1 MKRALALAILTAW
14 AGALRA
20 AAPAAAIQAVS
31 LRVSATVGGPN
42 ISAGD
47 LVEGLPEVA
56 RGLVIKPSGQPG
68 ARLSVDAALVAL
80 KLRRAPGAPYA
91 LSGPARC
98 DVQVGV
104 QVLPGDSVR
113 KFAADYVAARL
124 SGSAGAELKPL
135 GAVADLKLYSAPV
148 RLQVQP
154 VEEGQL
160 RGNLILRVRVM
171 QEGEGGQEHEAA
183 SVPVSF
189 LIKRQEQRLVATQV
203 IRKGDLLGPDNLA
216 LRDMDATYE
225 DRGFGSL
232 DEVEGKAAKAYI
244 GAGKVLSRGMV
255 DFPPLIKRG
264 DILRVL
270 VRSGSVVIEASGT
283 AMRDAREGETLPV
296 QMSETKK
303 LLQARCAEAGVAVYE
318 TH

>member
-1 MKRALALAILTAW
+1 MQRAALAVLL
-14 AGALRA
+14 AGAAALNA
-20 AAPAAAIQAVS
+20 AAPQAVS
-31 LRVSATVGGPN
+31 LRVSATAAGQN
-42 ISAGD
+42 ILAAEV
-47 LVEGLPEVA
+47 LEGLPDAA
-56 RGLVIKPSGQPG
+56 RGVVIKASGQPG
-68 ARLSVDAALVAL
+68 STVKVDAALVAL
-80 KLRRAPGAPYA
+80 KLRTAPGGPYA
-91 LSGPARC
+91 LSGAARC
-98 DVQVGV
+98 EVKVGL
-104 QVLPGDSVR
+104 QVLPGDSLR
-113 KFAADYVAARL
+113 KFAADYVAGRL
-124 SGSAGAELKPL
+124 SGSAGAEVKPL

-160 RGNLILRVRVM
+160 RGNLVLRVQVM
-171 QEGEGGQEHEAA
+171 QEGESGAEREAA

-189 LIKRQEQRLVATQV
+189 LIKRQEQRLVATKV
-203 IRKGDLLGPDNLA
+203 IRKGEPLGAENLA

-232 DEVEGKAAKAYI
+232 AEVEGKNAKAYI
-244 GAGKVLSRGMV
+244 GAGKALTRAMV

-264 DILRVL
+264 DVLRVL

-318 TH
+318 AR